1 MRLADAIRAWQ
12 PVRVRALPP
21 AEHERVM
28 AAARMERHGGLT
40 ALYLSGTPYEMGY
53 QQGTLARELIHGFR
67 QAAYAYVTAQLPVP
81 RALARPMLFYH
92 ASSYWPTLWPEHVP
106 EMKGIA
112 DAAGVHPIEAL
123 VSTAIWEIML
133 VSGCSE
139 FAAAGPATA
148 DGSLLHGYNYDLMHP
163 DHALIQ
169 PYLAVLLYR
178 PSQGI
183 PFFTVNTVGTVGANA
198 GMNEAGISVAW
209 DNTYLKDRDLV
220 EGVHLPV
227 VPFILTLR
235 RLLQVATTLD
245 EAVRTI
251 TTTLPRPLA
260 DIVIIGS
267 AKEGRAVALET
278 AGRLHAVRDMDAGT
292 IWSTNCFRSTE
303 LAPYDRRGDS
313 RGLPQ
318 AEAWQCVPRFAA
330 YSQLFS
336 SAQGQL
342 TPTASA
348 SFLRDPYPREAQG
361 FLHPNPAARA
371 TICRNMTSWSLVMQ
385 PGHGRFWVSDTQL
398 PGCQGHFY
406 AFDLRGWI
414 RLPDFDLAA
423 SGFHA
428 ALCAAQRFRTG
439 DLPGAESALAEALS
453 ADGPSA
459 PLLLM
464 QAVLK
469 GLAGDEEPAAGT
481 LRLVEARWA
490 GTPAAALARAWLEN
504 REASRPQGA
513 DRAGGVPSL
522 PFPSAIE
529 PLVELRPA
537 DDWLG
542 RAVTWN
548 QSPPGERP
556 AVEPHLEMEQP

>member
-1 MRLADAIRAWQ
+1 MRLSDALEAWL
-12 PVRVRALPP
+12 PARVHALPP

-40 ALYLSGTPYEMGY
+40 ALYLCGTPYEMGY

-67 QAAYAYVTAQLPVP
+67 RAAYAYVTTQLPVP
-81 RALARPMLFYH
+81 KALARPLLFHH
-92 ASSYWPTLWPEHVP
+92 AASYWRTLWAENVP

-139 FAAAGPATA
+139 FAAVGPATA

-178 PSQGI
+178 PRQGI

-220 EGVHLPV
+220 QGIDLPV

-235 RLLQVATTLD
+235 RLLQYATTLD
-245 EAVRTI
+245 EAVRTVAA
-251 TTTLPRPLA
+251 TLPRPLA
-260 DIVIIGS
+260 DIIIIGS
-267 AKEGRAVALET
+267 AREGRAVALET
-278 AGRLHAVRDMDAGT
+278 AGRLHAVRDMDANA
-292 IWSTNCFRSTE
+292 IWSTNCFRSAG

-313 RGLPQ
+313 RGLSD
-318 AEAWQCVPRFAA
+318 AEAWQCVPRFTA
-330 YSQLFS
+330 YGQLFASAGGQITPAS
-336 SAQGQL
+336 SA
-342 TPTASA
+342 A
-348 SFLRDPYPREAQG
+348 FLRDPYPREAQG

-385 PGHGRFWVSDTQL
+385 PGNGRFWVSDTQL
-398 PGCQGHFY
+398 PGCQGRFY
-406 AFDLRGWI
+406 AFDLGNWA
-414 RLPDFDLAA
+414 RLPDLDLRAT
-423 SGFHA
+423 GFHA
-428 ALCAAQRFRTG
+428 ALGAAQRFLVG
-439 DLPGAESALAEALS
+439 DLAGAQSALAEALS

-469 GLAGDEEPAAGT
+469 GLTGDEEFIAGA
-481 LRLVEARWA
+481 LEQVQARWA

-504 REASRPQGA
+504 Q
-513 DRAGGVPSL
+513 AGDAPWL
-522 PFPSAIE
+522 PFPSAIQ
-529 PLVELRPA
+529 PLLELRPA
-537 DDWLG
+537 QGWPD
-542 RAVTWN
+542 RAVGRQET
-548 QSPPGERP
+548 
-556 AVEPHLEMEQP
+556 

>member
-1 MRLADAIRAWQ
+1 MRLADAARAWL
-12 PVRVRALPP
+12 PARARVLPP

-28 AAARMERHGGLT
+28 ATARMERHGGLT
-40 ALYLSGTPYEMGY
+40 ALYLCGTPYEMGY

-81 RALARPMLFYH
+81 RPLARPLLFNH
-92 ASSYWPTLWPEHVP
+92 ASSYWPTLWAEHVP
-106 EMKGIA
+106 EIKGVA

-139 FAAAGPATA
+139 FAAMGPVTA

-163 DHALIQ
+163 DHSLIQ

-209 DNTYLKDRDLV
+209 DNTYLKDRTLV
-220 EGVHLPV
+220 EGIHLPV

-235 RLLQVATTLD
+235 RLLQYATTLD

-251 TTTLPRPLA
+251 TGTLPRPLA

-267 AKEGRAVALET
+267 AREGRAVALET
-278 AGRLHAVRDMDAGT
+278 AGRLHAVREMDAGA
-292 IWSTNCFRSTE
+292 IWSTNCFRSAG

-313 RGLPQ
+313 RGLTE
-318 AEAWQCVPRFAA
+318 AEAWQCVPRFIA
-330 YSQLFS
+330 YSQLF
-336 SAQGQL
+336 
-342 TPTASA
+342 ASA
-348 SFLRDPYPREAQG
+348 EGQITPARSAAFLRDPYPREAHG
-361 FLHPNPAARA
+361 FVHPNPAARA

-385 PGHGRFWVSDTQL
+385 PGQGRFWVSDTKT
-398 PGCQGHFY
+398 PGCQGRFY
-406 AFDLRGWI
+406 AFDLVNWT
-414 RLPDFDLAA
+414 RLPDLDLPA

-428 ALCAAQRFRTG
+428 ALGAAQRFRAG
-439 DLPGAESALAEALS
+439 DLPSAESALVEALS

-469 GLAGDEEPAAGT
+469 GLAGDEELAAGA
-481 LRLVEARWA
+481 LRQVQARWA
-490 GTPAAALARAWLEN
+490 ETPAAALARSWLEN

-513 DRAGGVPSL
+513 DRPGGESWL
-522 PFPSAIE
+522 PFPSAIQ

-537 DDWLG
+537 EDWPG
-542 RAVTWN
+542 RAVDHDP
-548 QSPPGERP
+548 SPPGERP
-556 AVEPHLEMEQP
+556 DVDPRPATEQS